1 MRLHAFELYIVRQKV
16 SKPLALCHQKCTHI
30 YTSCFHSLLHANCA
44 ILPRNDQVP
53 KYVLSIKER
62 KENKKKALVLP
73 GEAKAY
79 CINFRITRAVLG
91 RCKKV
96 NLWTPG
102 ISLIG
107 LILTLVKDRQT
118 T

>member
-1 MRLHAFELYIVRQKV
+1 M
-16 SKPLALCHQKCTHI
+16 
-30 YTSCFHSLLHANCA
+30 
-44 ILPRNDQVP
+44 
-53 KYVLSIKER
+53 
-62 KENKKKALVLP
+62 LP

-79 CINFRITRAVLG
+79 CINFRITRAGLG

-107 LILTLVKDRQT
+107 LILTLVKDLKKADYSALVKA
-118 T
+118 